1 MSLKVVIV
9 EDNPTTVLSLVKT
22 IDWDVMKCEVAGT
35 AGDGESG
42 GVMIRQLKPDIVL
55 TDIRMPV
62 KSGLDMIA
70 DVREDVPDCRFV
82 IITGYDEFQ
91 YASQAIKL
99 GVFDY
104 LLKPIDNE
112 EVMRTVRRAAA
123 VTRRQ
128 MENDVALEQAENLK
142 MRAQLLTLLTNDSQ
156 RGQGVHELLAGAG
169 LQFHTYYIMAL
180 QQTEERYFSQAVLNR
195 VEAVLARRRMR
206 TVTLL
211 LYDLAVIFVPRG
223 DDGKDWH
230 EEATEL
236 AYDLFDELVN
246 PVRIGV
252 SGLGQSSHAIRQ
264 AYLQAR
270 RALWEAALRK
280 GNRACV
286 FYEDQGDGPVGQ
298 EHIADTQ
305 RQIDELIARAE
316 LTDGFAAEAA
326 RALAEQS
333 GRQYSNL
340 RAMMFLYT
348 TGLRRRFG
356 LSADEE
362 LDAVMSGIWFVSTE
376 EDVRLC
382 LKELNEAFLRRMD
395 MPKQSLLT
403 RNALQYIN
411 LHAIEGIQLND
422 VADKLCVSA
431 NYLSALI
438 RKETGVTFHEH
449 MLEARMNV
457 ARSMLADPRILVEEV
472 ARAVGYGN
480 YISFYNAFKRI
491 EHMTPTEYR
500 NRKAKL

>member
-123 VTRRQ
+123 MTRRQ

-223 DDGKDWH
+223 DDGKGWH

-270 RALWEAALRK
+270 RALWEAALCK

>member
-70 DVREDVPDCRFV
+70 DVRDDVPDCRFV

-223 DDGKDWH
+223 DDGKGWH

-472 ARAVGYGN
+472 ASAVGYGN

>member
-22 IDWDVMKCEVAGT
+22 IDWDMMKCEVAGT

-70 DVREDVPDCRFV
+70 DVRDDVPDCRFV

-223 DDGKDWH
+223 DDGKGWH

-326 RALAEQS
+326 RVLAEQS

>member
-195 VEAVLARRRMR
+195 VEAVLARRRMQ

-223 DDGKDWH
+223 DDGKGWH

-326 RALAEQS
+326 RALVEQS

>member
-223 DDGKDWH
+223 DDGKGWH

-356 LSADEE
+356 LSADDE

>member
-42 GVMIRQLKPDIVL
+42 GMMIRQLKPDIVL

-70 DVREDVPDCRFV
+70 DVRDDVPDCRFV

-223 DDGKDWH
+223 DDGKGWH

-236 AYDLFDELVN
+236 ACDLFDELVN

-280 GNRACV
+280 GNHACV

>member
-223 DDGKDWH
+223 DDGKGWH

-236 AYDLFDELVN
+236 ACDLFDELVN

-280 GNRACV
+280 GNRACI

>member
-70 DVREDVPDCRFV
+70 DVRDDVPDCRFV

-223 DDGKDWH
+223 DEGKGWH

-236 AYDLFDELVN
+236 ACDLFDELVN

>member
-70 DVREDVPDCRFV
+70 DVRDDVPDCRFV

-180 QQTEERYFSQAVLNR
+180 QQTEERYFSQAMLNR

-223 DDGKDWH
+223 DDGKGWH

-316 LTDGFAAEAA
+316 LKDGFAAEAA

-457 ARSMLADPRILVEEV
+457 ARSMLADPRTLVEEV

>member
-42 GVMIRQLKPDIVL
+42 GVMIRQLKPDIVM

-70 DVREDVPDCRFV
+70 DVRDDVPDCRFV

-223 DDGKDWH
+223 DDGKGWH

>member
-223 DDGKDWH
+223 DDGKGWH

-270 RALWEAALRK
+270 RALWEASLRK

>member
-142 MRAQLLTLLTNDSQ
+142 MCAQLLTLLTNDSQ

-223 DDGKDWH
+223 DDGKGWH

-236 AYDLFDELVN
+236 ACDLFDELVN

-270 RALWEAALRK
+270 RTLWEAALRK

>member
-70 DVREDVPDCRFV
+70 DVREDVPDCRVV

-223 DDGKDWH
+223 DDGKGWH

>member
-142 MRAQLLTLLTNDSQ
+142 MRAQLLTLLTNDSL

-223 DDGKDWH
+223 DDGKGWH

>member
-70 DVREDVPDCRFV
+70 DVREDMPDCRFV

-223 DDGKDWH
+223 DDGKGWH

-236 AYDLFDELVN
+236 ACDLFDELVN

>member
-223 DDGKDWH
+223 DDGKGWH

-403 RNALQYIN
+403 RNALKYIN

>member
-180 QQTEERYFSQAVLNR
+180 QQKEERYFSQAVLNR

-223 DDGKDWH
+223 DDGKGWH

>member
-70 DVREDVPDCRFV
+70 DVRDDVPDCRFV

-211 LYDLAVIFVPRG
+211 LYDLAVIFVPRE
-223 DDGKDWH
+223 DDGKGWH

-236 AYDLFDELVN
+236 ACDLFDELVN

-422 VADKLCVSA
+422 VADKLRVSA

>member
-9 EDNPTTVLSLVKT
+9 EDNPTTVLSLLKT

-223 DDGKDWH
+223 DDGKGWH

-236 AYDLFDELVN
+236 ACDLFDELVN

-280 GNRACV
+280 GNHACV

-472 ARAVGYGN
+472 ARAVGYDN

>member
-70 DVREDVPDCRFV
+70 DVREDVPDCCFV

-223 DDGKDWH
+223 DDGKGWH

>member
-9 EDNPTTVLSLVKT
+9 EDNPTTVLSLVKS

-142 MRAQLLTLLTNDSQ
+142 MRAHLLTLLTNDSQ

-223 DDGKDWH
+223 DDGKGWH

>member
-22 IDWDVMKCEVAGT
+22 IDWDMMKCEVAGT

-70 DVREDVPDCRFV
+70 DVREDVPDCCFV

-223 DDGKDWH
+223 DDGKGWH

>member
-22 IDWDVMKCEVAGT
+22 IDWDMMKCEVAGT

-223 DDGKDWH
+223 DDGKGWH

-236 AYDLFDELVN
+236 ACDLFDELVN

>member
-70 DVREDVPDCRFV
+70 DVREDVPDCLFV

-169 LQFHTYYIMAL
+169 LQFHTYYIMAP

-223 DDGKDWH
+223 DDGKGWH

-449 MLEARMNV
+449 RLEARMNV

>member
-223 DDGKDWH
+223 DDGKGWH

-280 GNRACV
+280 GNRDCV

>member
-156 RGQGVHELLAGAG
+156 REQGVHELLAGAG

-223 DDGKDWH
+223 DDGKGWH

>member
-99 GVFDY
+99 GAFDY

-223 DDGKDWH
+223 DDGKGWH

>member
-223 DDGKDWH
+223 DDGKGWH

-298 EHIADTQ
+298 EHIAQ

>member
-211 LYDLAVIFVPRG
+211 LYDLAVIFVPLG
-223 DDGKDWH
+223 DDGKGWH

>member
-70 DVREDVPDCRFV
+70 DVRDDVPDCRFV

-223 DDGKDWH
+223 DDGKGWH

-280 GNRACV
+280 GNHACV

-457 ARSMLADPRILVEEV
+457 ARSMLADPPDPGGGSSQGGGVRQL
-472 ARAVGYGN
+472 Y
-480 YISFYNAFKRI
+480 F
-491 EHMTPTEYR
+491 
-500 NRKAKL
+500 LLQCL

>member
-223 DDGKDWH
+223 DDGKGWH

-236 AYDLFDELVN
+236 ACDLFDELVN

-326 RALAEQS
+326 RAFAEQS

>member
-70 DVREDVPDCRFV
+70 DVRDDVPDCRFV

-223 DDGKDWH
+223 DEGKGWH

>member
-70 DVREDVPDCRFV
+70 DVRENVPDCRFV

-223 DDGKDWH
+223 DDGKGWH

>member
-82 IITGYDEFQ
+82 IVTGYDEFQ

-223 DDGKDWH
+223 DDGKGWH

>member
-223 DDGKDWH
+223 DEGKGWH

-236 AYDLFDELVN
+236 ACDLFDELVN

>member
-22 IDWDVMKCEVAGT
+22 IDWDMMKCEVAGT

-211 LYDLAVIFVPRG
+211 LYDLAVIFIPRG
-223 DDGKDWH
+223 DDGKGWH

-236 AYDLFDELVN
+236 ACDLFDELVN

>member
-223 DDGKDWH
+223 DDGKGWH

-480 YISFYNAFKRI
+480 YISFYKAFKRI
-491 EHMTPTEYR
+491 EHMTHTEYR